1 MLTPSFRAVSAEPG
15 SNHMTRAPQLVRC
28 YSGGSSVAEDLVFKP
43 ARAGVWNGVAGRE
56 AALIER
62 CAAGDEFACADLV
75 AEHERMVY
83 QLALNLLG
91 DREEALDVSQEVF
104 LRVFRMLHRFRGQSS
119 LRTWIFRIVVNQAR
133 NRQRWWRRRHVRQQ
147 VSLALHIEQ
156 HGELPAQC
164 DAATDPDRAFDRKQL
179 AHRLRRALDALPF
192 DQRTVIVLREV
203 DGLSYDEIAFS
214 LGVTLGTV
222 KARLTRARQAL
233 RACLQEVH
241 AP

>member
-1 MLTPSFRAVSAEPG
+1 
-15 SNHMTRAPQLVRC
+15 
-28 YSGGSSVAEDLVFKP
+28 VAEDLVLKP
-43 ARAGVWNGVAGRE
+43 ARAGVWNGVASRE

-62 CAAGDEFACADLV
+62 CAARDEFAYAELV

-133 NRQRWWRRRHVRQQ
+133 NRQRWWHRRHVRQQ
-147 VSLALHIEQ
+147 VSLDLHIEQ
-156 HGELPAQC
+156 HGELAARQ
-164 DAATDPDRAFDRKQL
+164 DAASAPDRALDRKQL
-179 AHRLRRALDALPF
+179 AAQLRRALESLPF

-214 LGVTLGTV
+214 LGITLGTV

-241 AP
+241 AR